1 MSRKGRSYL
10 VEDGLVW
17 TDKAPLEHFLLAVRV
32 LDRVADVEQLTV
44 VGHVSVVAVGP
55 AVTGELVHDVL
66 PDGVGVRNQA

>member
-44 VGHVSVVAVGP
+44 VGHVSVVAVG
-55 AVTGELVHDVL
+55 ATLAGELVDNVL
-66 PDGVGVRNQA
+66 ADGI

>member
-44 VGHVSVVAVGP
+44 VGHVSVVAVG
-55 AVTGELVHDVL
+55 ATLAGELVDNVL
-66 PDGVGVRNQA
+66 ADGV

>member
-32 LDRVADVEQLTV
+32 LDRVPDVEQLTV
-44 VGHVSVVAVGP
+44 VGHVSVVAVG
-55 AVTGELVHDVL
+55 ATLAGELVHNVL
-66 PDGVGVRNQA
+66 ADGV